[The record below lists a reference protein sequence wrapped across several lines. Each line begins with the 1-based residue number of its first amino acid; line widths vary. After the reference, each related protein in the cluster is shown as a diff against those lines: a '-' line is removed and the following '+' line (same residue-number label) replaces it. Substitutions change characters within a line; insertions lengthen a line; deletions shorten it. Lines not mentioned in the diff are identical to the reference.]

1 MAQEILIV
9 DDDPDLVAVV
19 SIALK
24 AEGYEV
30 SSAGN
35 RQAAR
40 ERILQKPPDLIL
52 LDVMMNTQTDGFD
65 LAYELRGDPATRH
78 IPIVMLTA
86 MSQSPDYVET
96 FQHITD
102 RPWPVNIFLEK
113 PIPPR
118 KLIET
123 VRQILK

>member
-65 LAYELRGDPATRH
+65 LAYELRGDPATRD

-86 MSQSPDYVET
+86 MSQSPDYVDT
-96 FQHITD
+96 FQFITD

>member
-1 MAQEILIV
+1 M
-9 DDDPDLVAVV
+9 
-19 SIALK
+19 
-24 AEGYEV
+24 
-30 SSAGN
+30 
-35 RQAAR
+35 
-40 ERILQKPPDLIL
+40 QKPPDLIL

-65 LAYELRGDPATRH
+65 LAYELRGDPATRE

-86 MSQSPDYVET
+86 MSQSPDYGET
-96 FQHITD
+96 FQYITD

-113 PIPPR
+113 PIPPK